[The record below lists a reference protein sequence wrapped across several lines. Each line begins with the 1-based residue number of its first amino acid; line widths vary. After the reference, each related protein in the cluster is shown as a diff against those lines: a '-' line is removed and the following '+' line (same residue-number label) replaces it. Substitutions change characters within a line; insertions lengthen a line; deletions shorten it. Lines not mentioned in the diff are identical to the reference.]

1 MASEADR
8 RQKLM
13 GSMQDIPAP
22 GTVAVRPLK
31 TVGNALGNVAAKI
44 NGKKPKKQKK
54 YTNPFSRMLSD
65 MSKAMG
71 RK

>member
-13 GSMQDIPAP
+13 GAMQDIPAP

-31 TVGNALGNVAAKI
+31 AVGNALGDVAAQAS
-44 NGKKPKKQKK
+44 GKKPKKQKK
-54 YTNPFSRMLSD
+54 YTNPFSRMISD
-65 MSKAMG
+65 MSKAMSG
-71 RK
+71 N